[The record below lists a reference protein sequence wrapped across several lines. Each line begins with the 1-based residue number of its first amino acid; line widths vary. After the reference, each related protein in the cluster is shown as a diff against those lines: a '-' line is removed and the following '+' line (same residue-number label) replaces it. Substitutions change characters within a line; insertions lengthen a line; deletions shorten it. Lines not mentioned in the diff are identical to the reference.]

1 MKLTK
6 ATLKQLIQE
15 TIQEN
20 EGRYWDED
28 EPTNTPGAR
37 AKNEL
42 QTIMLDGAQAFLA
55 QHYSGIEDERARD
68 EMINHRFT
76 ELEDLLVDA
85 MMDWNLT
92 SGGRDPLSAE
102 DWDEPLRDPFGPDDL
117 EGI

>member
-6 ATLKQLIQE
+6 TKLKQIIQE

-20 EGRYWDED
+20 EGRYWDPD

-42 QTIMLDGAQAFLA
+42 QTVMLDGAQAFLA
-55 QHYSGIEDERARD
+55 QHYSGIEDERTRD
-68 EMINHRFT
+68 EMINHSFT

-85 MMDWNLT
+85 MMDWSLG
-92 SGGRDPLSAE
+92 SGARDPLSAE
-102 DWDEPLRDPFGPDDL
+102 DWEAPSRDIFGPDDL